1 MVESPT
7 QQLFLDDLNQVVHWN
22 VAMFSFMAMQ
32 PDNFFERVFIEM
44 LDRGIEPVC
53 TCHFVSQL
61 CQGVKDPPYS
71 MHMTMQ
77 LVLLL
82 YN

>member
-32 PDNFFERVFIEM
+32 PDNFFECVFIEM
-44 LDRGIEPVC
+44 LDRGIE
-53 TCHFVSQL
+53 HLYQ
-61 CQGVKDPPYS
+61 Q
-71 MHMTMQ
+71 
-77 LVLLL
+77 VL
-82 YN
+82 